1 MYDQLESSYFKP
13 LCIRVISRNLAV
25 FALYWATKYFAL
37 TTVIMVHLCAPLV
50 SICMA
55 GFILKEKV
63 TIQQWIILLIAF
75 SSIAIM
81 IIGDDSNGKR
91 PQYTASAIVYFF
103 FLLKPFALSASTMAM
118 RTSRRLNEEVVDCYK
133 AISLFLIL
141 AVAAPL
147 TG

>member
-1 MYDQLESSYFKP
+1 
-13 LCIRVISRNLAV
+13 
-25 FALYWATKYFAL
+25 
-37 TTVIMVHLCAPLV
+37 
-50 SICMA
+50 
-55 GFILKEKV
+55 
-63 TIQQWIILLIAF
+63 
-75 SSIAIM
+75 M